1 MKIFQWLSAWL
12 VKWTSIFIV
21 AVAVFTFF
29 VPQTF
34 AWVRGDVQTLVLGF
48 IMLTMGLTLT
58 PQDFKILA
66 QRPLDI
72 FIGACAQ
79 YTIMPLLAVAIVK
92 GLHLPP
98 GIAVGIML
106 VGCCPGGVSSN
117 IMTYLCKG
125 DVPFSV
131 GMTTAST
138 ILSPVM
144 TPLLMLLLAGETIE
158 VNALGMFKSILI
170 VTIFPVVIGAVMN
183 HLLGSKA
190 SYQTFCSVMPGF
202 SVMGLACIV
211 GGVVSQNGAIFFTSG
226 AMIFLAVFLNNVLG
240 YVLGYLAGMAT
251 GMNTAKRRTIAIE
264 VGMQNA
270 GLATNLAVK
279 HFPAVPEVAAASA
292 VSCVWHSIS
301 GTLIAG
307 FFVLCD
313 RVRTSSPPGVTQGSG
328 NRAQGSDKEQET
340 VYG

>member
-1 MKIFQWLSAWL
+1 MKLLQRLSAWL
-12 VKWTSIFIV
+12 VKWTALFIV
-21 AVAVFTFF
+21 LVALFTFLMPHVF
-29 VPQTF
+29 D
-34 AWVRGDVQTLVLGF
+34 WVRGDIQTLLLGF

-66 QRPLDI
+66 KRPLDI

-79 YTIMPLLAVAIVK
+79 YTIMPLLAFALVK
-92 GLHLPP
+92 GLHLPA
-98 GIAVGIML
+98 GVAVGLIL

-117 IMTYLCKG
+117 LMTYLCKG

-138 ILSPVM
+138 LLSPVM

-158 VNALGMFKSILI
+158 IHALAMFKSILI
-170 VTIFPVVIGAVMN
+170 VTVFPVVIGSGMN
-183 HLLGSKA
+183 QLFHSRP

-211 GGVVSQNGAIFFTSG
+211 GGVISQNGKIFFTSG
-226 AMIFLAVFLNNVLG
+226 IIIFIAVFLHNVLG
-240 YVLGYLAGMAT
+240 YILGYLVGGAT
-251 GMNTAKRRTIAIE
+251 RMSLPKKRTLAIE

-270 GLATNLAVK
+270 GLATNLSVK
-279 HFPAVPEVAAASA
+279 HFPSVPEVAAASA

-307 FFVLCD
+307 VFVAYD
-313 RVRTSSPPGVTQGSG
+313 VWKSRKV
-328 NRAQGSDKEQET
+328 KK
-340 VYG
+340 